1 MNELDLQQNK
11 FIDNYLQT
19 YSAEIAAIKAGYP
32 KEQALKIGLD
42 LLSNSLIDEAIKS
55 REEELNSSSEMLKMS
70 KERLLRSMYYI
81 YNEALKKGRTNEAIA
96 ILEKIATWSG
106 VKPDEV
112 QLEPV
117 QLVINNLD
125 DKKL

>member
-1 MNELDLQQNK
+1 MNELDLQQLK

-32 KEQALKIGLD
+32 KEEALKIGLD
-42 LLSNSLIDEAIKS
+42 LLSNSIIDDAIKA
-55 REEELNSSSEMLKMS
+55 REKELESSSEMLKMS

-81 YNEALKKGRTNEAIA
+81 YNEALKKGRTNEAIG

-117 QLVINNLD
+117 QLIINNLND
-125 DKKL
+125 NKI

>member
-1 MNELDLQQNK
+1 MSELDLQQLK

-32 KEQALKIGLD
+32 KEEALKIGLD
-42 LLSNSLIDEAIKS
+42 LLSNSIIDDAIKA
-55 REEELNSSSEMLKMS
+55 REKELESSSEMLKMS

-81 YNEALKKGRTNEAIA
+81 YNEALKKGRTNEAIG

-117 QLVINNLD
+117 QLIINNLND
-125 DKKL
+125 NKI

>member
-1 MNELDLQQNK
+1 MSELDLQQLK

-32 KEQALKIGLD
+32 KEEALKIGLD
-42 LLSNSLIDEAIKS
+42 LLSNSIIDDAIKV
-55 REEELNSSSEMLKMS
+55 REKELESSSEMLKMS

-81 YNEALKKGRTNEAIA
+81 YNEALKKGRTNEAIG

-117 QLVINNLD
+117 QLIINNLND
-125 DKKL
+125 NKI

>member
-32 KEQALKIGLD
+32 KDQALKIGLD

-55 REEELNSSSEMLKMS
+55 REKELNSSSEMLKMS

>member
-1 MNELDLQQNK
+1 MELDLQQLK

-19 YSAEIAAIKAGYP
+19 YSVEVAAIKAGYP
-32 KEQALKIGLD
+32 KEEALKIGFD
-42 LLSNSLIDEAIKS
+42 LLSNQAIEQAIKD
-55 REEELNSSSEMLKMS
+55 REKKLDVSSEMLKMS

-106 VKPDEV
+106 VKPDEI
-112 QLEPV
+112 QLNPV
-117 QLVINNLD
+117 QLIINNLD
-125 DKKL
+125 ETKI

>member
-1 MNELDLQQNK
+1 MIELNQQQLK

-19 YSAEIAAIKAGYP
+19 YSAEISAIKAGYP
-32 KEQALKIGLD
+32 KEEALKIGLD
-42 LLSNSLIDEAIKS
+42 LLSNQTIDEAIKA
-55 REEELNSSSEMLKMS
+55 REQELNCSSEMLKMS

-106 VKPDEV
+106 VKPDEI
-112 QLEPV
+112 QLNPV
-117 QLVINNLD
+117 QLIINNLD
-125 DKKL
+125 ETKI

>member
-1 MNELDLQQNK
+1 MSELDLQQNK

>member
-1 MNELDLQQNK
+1 MELEDKQIK
-11 FIDNYLQT
+11 FIANYLQT
-19 YSAEIAAIKAGYP
+19 DSAEIAAIKAGYP

-42 LLSNSLIDEAIKS
+42 LLGNSVIDEAIKN
-55 REEELNSSSEMLKMS
+55 REKELDSSSEMLKMS
-70 KERLLRSMYYI
+70 KDRLLRSMYYI
-81 YNEALKKGRTNEAIA
+81 YNEALKKGRTNEAIG

-117 QLVINNLD
+117 QLIINNLD
-125 DKKL
+125 EYKL

>member
-1 MNELDLQQNK
+1 MELDLQQLK

-19 YSAEIAAIKAGYP
+19 YSVEVAAIKAGYP
-32 KEQALKIGLD
+32 KEEALKIGFD
-42 LLSNSLIDEAIKS
+42 LLSNQAIDQAIKD
-55 REEELNSSSEMLKMS
+55 REKKLDVSSEMLKMS

-106 VKPDEV
+106 VKPDEI
-112 QLEPV
+112 QLNPV
-117 QLVINNLD
+117 QLIINNLD
-125 DKKL
+125 ETKI